1 LVGMASVPP
10 MHRSQVIMRL
20 PVDHVTATLILHD
33 GDRADVVVFVSPDED
48 IARVLA
54 AREPF
59 LPMVRAGKVT
69 LVARAAIAALGLPA
83 LPAIPREGDLPVEKQ
98 AASVRLRS
106 GQLIDGELRWTC
118 VGSSQRTADHLNT
131 DEPYIQ
137 VFAGNTTWYV
147 VKHHVALVEER

>member
-1 LVGMASVPP
+1 MTSVPP
-10 MHRSQVIMRL
+10 LHRSQVIMRL

-33 GDRADVVVFVSPDED
+33 GDRSDVVIFVSPDED

-59 LPMVRAGKVT
+59 LPMVRSGKVA
-69 LVARAAIAALGLPA
+69 LIARTAIAALGLPA
-83 LPAIPREGDLPVEKQ
+83 MPTISQEGDLPLDKQ
-98 AASVRLRS
+98 TATVRLRS
-106 GQLIDGELRWTC
+106 GQLIDGELRWT
-118 VGSSQRTADHLNT
+118 GAASARRTADHLNS

-137 VFAGNTTWYV
+137 VFSGNTTWYV